1 MVGHVTERAVA
12 YLKEGAFLR
21 PGFAFNDKKGLAR
34 HQLQRSSSP
43 QESPAGNILDHSI
56 SLKNNILLKSEF
68 LECLRMEKRR
78 VDRSKESL
86 SIVLF
91 FLNPKNTLRHKKEH
105 QGEVLEFLKDL
116 HKITRET
123 DIKGWLSENTIGV
136 LLPNTDKMGA
146 DFYVKKIFQ
155 GNGQPQ
161 YSVKTGTYPD
171 HIFQELLAEEKGE
184 PNFFPLDLD
193 DQLRPFEM
201 QRAMKRIIDVLGSFV
216 GLILLSPLMLF
227 IALVVKANSSG
238 PVIYKQTR
246 LGRKGKRFIFYKIR
260 SMYWK
265 ADEQSHRRYVSDLI
279 QGRLEKVDQGGSAAF
294 YKMQKDERITPVGK
308 ILRQLS
314 LDELPQLYNVLKGD
328 MSLVGPRPPLAYEV
342 EKYQPWH
349 LRRILEV
356 KPGLTGLWQVNG
368 RSTTTFNEMVRLD
381 LRYVRNWSL
390 WLDLK
395 ILMRTLKA
403 VLHPHEA
410 A

>member
-1 MVGHVTERAVA
+1 M
-12 YLKEGAFLR
+12 K
-21 PGFAFNDKKGLAR
+21 PGFAFNDEKGLAR

-56 SLKNNILLKSEF
+56 SHEKNILLKSEF

-86 SIVLF
+86 SIALF
-91 FLNPKNTLRHKKEH
+91 FFNPKNTEGRKKDRER
-105 QGEVLEFLKDL
+105 EVLEFLKDL
-116 HKITRET
+116 NKITRET
-123 DIKGWLSENTIGV
+123 DIKGWLGENAIGV

-171 HIFQELLAEEKGE
+171 HIFQELLAEAKGE

-193 DQLRPFEM
+193 DQLRPFQL
-201 QRAMKRIIDVLGSFV
+201 QRAMKRVIDVLGSLG
-216 GLILLSPLMLF
+216 GLILLSPLLFF
-227 IALVVKANSSG
+227 IALVVKVNSPG
-238 PVIYKQTR
+238 PVIFKQTR
-246 LGRKGKRFIFYKIR
+246 LGMKGVRFPFYKFR
-260 SMYWK
+260 SMHWNV
-265 ADEQSHRRYVSDLI
+265 DDQVHREYVGNLI
-279 QGRLEKVDQGGSAAF
+279 TERLEKINQGSKKTPF
-294 YKMQKDERITPVGK
+294 FKMKSDSRITPVGK
-308 ILRQLS
+308 IIRNLS